1 MKSKYRNRKK
11 LILTDCDGVC
21 LDWEW
26 AFNVWMQ
33 EHGFEEIPDSK
44 FSYDMSIRYNITREQ
59 VKKLIKEY
67 DVKTAKAQLTE
78 CCGDTEKD
86 PTNWKSATAAILTT
100 RLYNYVRHYHK
111 EMSKDNIKQYL
122 EILLHPSFSVD
133 QKYLLVRNTVTV
145 GNQFAAILG
154 SDPRFLKYMLD
165 K

>member
-1 MKSKYRNRKK
+1 MPSWGNNDNAANTP
-11 LILTDCDGVC
+11 L
-21 LDWEW
+21 W
-26 AFNVWMQ
+26 ATYTINQ
-33 EHGFEEIPDSK
+33 HA
-44 FSYDMSIRYNITREQ
+44 NT
-59 VKKLIKEY
+59 
-67 DVKTAKAQLTE
+67 
-78 CCGDTEKD
+78 
-86 PTNWKSATAAILTT
+86 TNQSNLFDNSTVDYWKSATAAILTT